1 MLVHLCDECGKP
13 SINRIAADD
22 DIETVLKI
30 FERAQE
36 LNLNT
41 MSTLAQ
47 SGVTVLDAGQHLL
60 VREQL
65 LGRN

>member
-13 SINRIAADD
+13 SINRLAADD
-22 DIETVLKI
+22 DLVKVLEI
-30 FERAQE
+30 LERSRK
-36 LNLNT
+36 LDRVTRSRL
-41 MSTLAQ
+41 SR
-47 SGVTVLDAGQHLL
+47 SGIVILEAGHLLL